1 MVSYNQHITGWYNPC
16 STLNNEGFF
25 HCWRLKWPGNWH
37 YIYIYIFLLYIHIY
51 IYYFVSRK
59 WEGKPSNTSWISFR
73 YLAYMYILR
82 LEFKADF
89 SEITAASNEQ
99 VLDDFSFQKPATW
112 HFAHLVIL
120 IFCWA
125 FRLGCMILP
134 VRRAYPSRNY
144 TIARKQLG
152 NTRKKLGNK
161 PCTSCNSTIFLFLF

>member
-1 MVSYNQHITGWYNPC
+1 
-16 STLNNEGFF
+16 
-25 HCWRLKWPGNWH
+25 
-37 YIYIYIFLLYIHIY
+37 
-51 IYYFVSRK
+51 
-59 WEGKPSNTSWISFR
+59 
-73 YLAYMYILR
+73 MYILR

-134 VRRAYPSRNY
+134 VRRAYPSPNY

-152 NTRKKLGNK
+152 NTRKNLETNHVHHVIQQFSFSCSSGK
-161 PCTSCNSTIFLFLF
+161 PGLFSFFWAGLMGMFSNTRTWEHCRALNYCTCFKQIPLSNFKIFRSYDINSQSKHDIMYKWYFITHDIISPW